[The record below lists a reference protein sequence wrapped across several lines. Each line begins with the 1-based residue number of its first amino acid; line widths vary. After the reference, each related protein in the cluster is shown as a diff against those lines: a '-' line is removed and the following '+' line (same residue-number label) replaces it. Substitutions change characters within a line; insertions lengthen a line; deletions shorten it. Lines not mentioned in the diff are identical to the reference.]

1 MPKVSEAEVRASLE
15 RIEAIMQDHPDG
27 LHRSEINDALEE
39 RHGERLHPRTLNRRL
54 RRLEDERRLLPE
66 GEGRARRY
74 RPARPADVPPLPGAG
89 APGHPAAADGR
100 GEGRDESVVPL
111 SPEGLE
117 LKRWVRLPPQQREPC
132 TYRRDFLEDY
142 VPEETWYLPREVRG
156 ELLAVGQTP
165 EPERPAGTYAR
176 DILGRL
182 LIDLSWASSRL
193 EGNTYSRLDTH
204 NLLEFGI
211 RAEGKSQQEAQM
223 ILNHRSAIRMLVDHV
238 EEIGFDRP
246 TLLGLHAALAENL
259 VAGPGEEGALRQRAV
274 EISGTVYT
282 PIAIPQVIRE
292 CFDLLLA
299 KTRDIPD
306 PFEQAFF
313 VMVHLPYLQ
322 PFIDVNKRTSRI
334 AANIPFIKG
343 NFCPL
348 SFVDVPHETYIEA
361 TIAVYEKQQVDL
373 LRDLFVWAYSRSCE
387 QYKVVRDALGEP
399 DAVRFRYRDQLA
411 EVIRDTV
418 RTRATIQRSRL
429 RRWAERH
436 DVEAADREAFAE
448 RAMELLLN
456 LTDGAAGRYGLSVE
470 DVDRWRSS
478 LAAEYGPA
486 TTG

>member
-1 MPKVSEAEVRASLE
+1 MPRSSEAEIRASLD
-15 RIEAIMQDHPDG
+15 RIQAILREHPDG
-27 LHRSEINDALEE
+27 LLRSEINDALEE
-39 RHGERLHPRTLNRRL
+39 RHGERLHRRTLIRRL
-54 RRLEDERRLLPE
+54 RQLEDEGRLIPE
-66 GEGRARRY
+66 GKSRASRY
-74 RPARPADVPPLPGAG
+74 RPARAADVPSLPGTDTRVT
-89 APGHPAAADGR
+89 PEADGR
-100 GEGRDESVVPL
+100 GEEPEESAVPI
-111 SPEGLE
+111 SPEGAE
-117 LKRWVRLPPQQREPC
+117 LQRWVRLPRQQREPC
-132 TYRRDFLEDY
+132 TYRREFLESY
-142 VPEETWYLPREVRG
+142 VPGETWYLSADVRD
-156 ELLAVGQTP
+156 ELLVVGQMP

-223 ILNHRSAIRMLVDHV
+223 ILNHRSAIRMLVDHA

-259 VAGPGEEGALRQRAV
+259 VANPGEEGALRQRAV

-299 KTRDIPD
+299 RTREIPD
-306 PFEQAFF
+306 SFEQAFF

-334 AANIPFIKG
+334 AANIPLIKG
-343 NFCPL
+343 NLCPL
-348 SFVDVPHETYIEA
+348 SFVDVPHETYMEA
-361 TIAVYEKQQVDL
+361 TIAVYEKQRVDL
-373 LRDLFVWAYSRSCE
+373 LRDLFVWAYPRSCK

-399 DAVRFRYRDQLA
+399 DTVRLRYRDQLA
-411 EVIRDTV
+411 EVVREAV
-418 RTRATIQRSRL
+418 RTRTPPQAGYL
-429 RRWAERH
+429 REWAERH
-436 DVEAADREAFAE
+436 DVEAEDREVFAE

-456 LTDGAAGRYGLSVE
+456 LTEGAARRYGLSTE

-478 LAAEYGPA
+478 LPATYGPG
-486 TTG
+486 TIG